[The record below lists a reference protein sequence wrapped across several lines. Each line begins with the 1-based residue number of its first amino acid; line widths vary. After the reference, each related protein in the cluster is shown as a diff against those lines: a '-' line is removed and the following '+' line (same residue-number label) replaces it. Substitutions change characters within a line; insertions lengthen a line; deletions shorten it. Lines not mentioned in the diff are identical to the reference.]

1 MPIHSSMRHMHTVED
16 IITEANG
23 TRIKVIAEYGV
34 DNDRII
40 VTGEVYYERQDNDG
54 YFFDSE
60 PDESGMVHDH
70 ILQAFPWLRPLID
83 LHLVDVRTGEP
94 MYALDNGWYWLR
106 EDDPNDHYNAIITD
120 KSRRRAA
127 QYLRTTPHMLEN
139 IETKEDLAR
148 LIETTLAPAWEK
160 QVDSAL
166 TLYGLLS
173 PYAPKI
179 HKNLDSM
186 HIVYTDSEKRLYEQP
201 LSDLPD
207 SGTLIDP
214 DTGDDM
220 EIIGYT
226 LV

>member
-1 MPIHSSMRHMHTVED
+1 MRYTCTHTVED
-16 IITEANG
+16 IITDTNG
-23 TRIKVIAEYGV
+23 TYIKVIATYGI
-34 DNDRII
+34 NDDHIS

-54 YFFDSE
+54 FFFDNE
-60 PDESGMVHDH
+60 PDDCGMVHDR
-70 ILQAFPWLRPLID
+70 ILQAFPWLRQLID
-83 LHLVDVRTGEP
+83 LHLADARTGAP

-106 EDDPNDHYNAIITD
+106 GHELDPNNIAISD
-120 KSRRRAA
+120 DSRRRAA
-127 QYLRTTPHMLEN
+127 QYLRTTPRMLEA

-166 TLYGLLS
+166 ALYGLLS
-173 PYAPKI
+173 PYAPKLNQ
-179 HKNLDSM
+179 NLDSM
-186 HIVYTDSEKRLYEQP
+186 HIVYTDEQKRLYEQP

-207 SGTLIDP
+207 VGTLIDP

-220 EIIGYT
+220 EIVGYK

>member
-1 MPIHSSMRHMHTVED
+1 MPIHSSMHHMHTVED

-23 TRIKVIAEYGV
+23 TRIKVIVEYGV

-106 EDDPNDHYNAIITD
+106 EQEPDRIT
-120 KSRRRAA
+120 RH
-127 QYLRTTPHMLEN
+127 TTH
-139 IETKEDLAR
+139 
-148 LIETTLAPAWEK
+148 
-160 QVDSAL
+160 
-166 TLYGLLS
+166 
-173 PYAPKI
+173 
-179 HKNLDSM
+179 
-186 HIVYTDSEKRLYEQP
+186 
-201 LSDLPD
+201 
-207 SGTLIDP
+207 
-214 DTGDDM
+214 
-220 EIIGYT
+220 
-226 LV
+226 

>member
-1 MPIHSSMRHMHTVED
+1 MRYTCTHTVED
-16 IITEANG
+16 IITDRNG
-23 TRIKVIAEYGV
+23 TRIKVIATYGIN
-34 DNDRII
+34 DDRIS
-40 VTGEVYYERQDNDG
+40 VTGEVYYERQDNDES
-54 YFFDSE
+54 FFDKE
-60 PDESGMVHDH
+60 PNDCGMVHDH
-70 ILQAFPWLRPLID
+70 ILQAFPWLRQLVD
-83 LHLVDVRTGEP
+83 LHLADARTGEP

-106 EDDPNDHYNAIITD
+106 EDDPNDRYNAIITD

-127 QYLRTTPHMLEN
+127 QYLRTTPCMLKD
-139 IETKEDLAR
+139 IKTKEDLAR

-160 QVDSAL
+160 QVDSTLA
-166 TLYGLLS
+166 LYGLLS

-186 HIVYTDSEKRLYEQP
+186 HIVYTDEQKRLYEQP

-214 DTGDDM
+214 DTDDDM
-220 EIIGYT
+220 EIIGYK

>member
-1 MPIHSSMRHMHTVED
+1 MRYTCTHTVED
-16 IITEANG
+16 TITDNNG
-23 TRIKVIAEYGV
+23 TRIKVITTYGIN
-34 DNDRII
+34 DDRIS
-40 VTGEVYYERQDNDG
+40 VTGEVYYERQDNYG
-54 YFFDSE
+54 FFFDNE
-60 PDESGMVHDH
+60 PDDCGMVHDR
-70 ILQAFPWLRPLID
+70 ILQAFPWLRQLID
-83 LHLVDVRTGEP
+83 LHLSDARTGAP

-106 EDDPNDHYNAIITD
+106 EDDPNDRHNTIITD
-120 KSRRRAA
+120 KSRSRAA
-127 QYLRTTPHMLEN
+127 QYLRTTPCMLAG

-160 QVDSAL
+160 QVDSTLA
-166 TLYGLLS
+166 LYGLLS

-179 HKNLDSM
+179 HKDLDSM
-186 HIVYTDSEKRLYEQP
+186 YIVYTDEQKRLYEQP

-220 EIIGYT
+220 PIVGYR

>member
-1 MPIHSSMRHMHTVED
+1 MRYTCTHTVED
-16 IITEANG
+16 TVTDNNG
-23 TRIKVIAEYGV
+23 TRIKVIATYGIN
-34 DNDRII
+34 DDRIS

-54 YFFDSE
+54 FFFDNE
-60 PDESGMVHDH
+60 PDDCGMVHDH
-70 ILQAFPWLRPLID
+70 ILRAFPWLRSLIN
-83 LHLVDVRTGEP
+83 LHLSDARTGAP

-106 EDDPNDHYNAIITD
+106 EDDPNDRYNAIITD

-127 QYLRTTPHMLEN
+127 QYLRTTPRMLEN

-160 QVDSAL
+160 QIDSAL
-166 TLYGLLS
+166 ALYGLS

-186 HIVYTDSEKRLYEQP
+186 RIVYTDEQKRLYEQP

-220 EIIGYT
+220 EIIGYKI
-226 LV
+226 V

>member
-23 TRIKVIAEYGV
+23 TRIKVIAEYGI
-34 DNDRII
+34 NDDHIS

-54 YFFDSE
+54 YFFGSE
-60 PDESGMVHDH
+60 PDECGMAHDH
-70 ILQAFPWLRPLID
+70 ILQAFPWLRQLID
-83 LHLVDVRTGEP
+83 LHLADARTGAP
-94 MYALDNGWYWLR
+94 IYALDNGWYWLR
-106 EDDPNDHYNAIITD
+106 GHGLDPNNIAISD
-120 KSRRRAA
+120 DSRRRAA

-166 TLYGLLS
+166 ALYGLLS

-186 HIVYTDSEKRLYEQP
+186 HIVYT
-201 LSDLPD
+201 
-207 SGTLIDP
+207 
-214 DTGDDM
+214 GDDM
-220 EIIGYT
+220 PIVGYT

>member
-1 MPIHSSMRHMHTVED
+1 MRYTCTHTVED
-16 IITEANG
+16 TITDNNG
-23 TRIKVIAEYGV
+23 TRIKVIATYGIN
-34 DNDRII
+34 DDRIS

-54 YFFDSE
+54 FFFDNE
-60 PDESGMVHDH
+60 PDDCGMVHDR
-70 ILQAFPWLRPLID
+70 ILQAFPWLRQLID
-83 LHLVDVRTGEP
+83 LHLSDARTGAP

-106 EDDPNDHYNAIITD
+106 EDDPNDRYNAIITD

-127 QYLRTTPHMLEN
+127 QYLRTTPRMLEA

-160 QVDSAL
+160 QVDSTLA
-166 TLYGLLS
+166 LYGLS

-179 HKNLDSM
+179 RKDLDSM
-186 HIVYTDSEKRLYEQP
+186 HIVYTDEQKRLYEQP

-220 EIIGYT
+220 PIVGYK

>member
-1 MPIHSSMRHMHTVED
+1 MHHMHTVED
-16 IITEANG
+16 ILTETNG
-23 TRIKVIAEYGV
+23 TRMKIIATYGI
-34 DNDRII
+34 DDDRIV

-54 YFFDSE
+54 YFFGDD
-60 PDESGMVHDH
+60 PDECGQVHDR

-83 LHLVDVRTGEP
+83 LHLADARTGEP
-94 MYALDNGWYWLR
+94 MYGLENGWYWLR
-106 EDDPNDHYNAIITD
+106 EQDPDRITRHTITD

-127 QYLRTTPHMLEN
+127 QYLRTTPHMLEH
-139 IETKEDLAR
+139 IETKDDLAR

-160 QVDSAL
+160 QIESTLA
-166 TLYGLLS
+166 LYGLS

-179 HKNLDSM
+179 HKDLDSM
-186 HIVYTDSEKRLYEQP
+186 RIVYTDEQKRLYEQP

-220 EIIGYT
+220 PIVGYT

>member
-1 MPIHSSMRHMHTVED
+1 MRYTCTHTVED
-16 IITEANG
+16 ILTETNG
-23 TRIKVIAEYGV
+23 TRIKVIATYGIN
-34 DNDRII
+34 DDRIS

-54 YFFDSE
+54 YFFDNE
-60 PDESGMVHDH
+60 PDDCGMVHDR
-70 ILQAFPWLRPLID
+70 ILQAFPWLRQLID
-83 LHLVDVRTGEP
+83 LHLSDARTGAP

-106 EDDPNDHYNAIITD
+106 EDDPNDRYNAIISD
-120 KSRRRAA
+120 DSRRRAA
-127 QYLRTTPHMLEN
+127 QYLRTTPCMLKD
-139 IETKEDLAR
+139 IKTKENLAR

-160 QVDSAL
+160 QIDSAL
-166 TLYGLLS
+166 ALYGLS

-186 HIVYTDSEKRLYEQP
+186 RIVYTDEQKRLYEQP

-220 EIIGYT
+220 PIVGYT

>member
-1 MPIHSSMRHMHTVED
+1 MRYTCTHTVED
-16 IITEANG
+16 IITDNNG
-23 TRIKVIAEYGV
+23 TRIKVIATYGIN
-34 DNDRII
+34 DDRIS

-54 YFFDSE
+54 FFFDKE
-60 PDESGMVHDH
+60 PDDCGMIHDH
-70 ILQAFPWLRPLID
+70 ILQAFPWLRQLID
-83 LHLVDVRTGEP
+83 LHLADARTGAP

-106 EDDPNDHYNAIITD
+106 EDDPNDRYNTIITD

-127 QYLRTTPHMLEN
+127 QYLRTTPCILEG

-166 TLYGLLS
+166 ALYGLLS

-186 HIVYTDSEKRLYEQP
+186 HIVYTDEQKRLYEQP
-201 LSDLPD
+201 LSDLSD
-207 SGTLIDP
+207 VGTLIDP

-220 EIIGYT
+220 EIIGYK

>member
-1 MPIHSSMRHMHTVED
+1 MRYTCTHTVED
-16 IITEANG
+16 IITDNNG
-23 TRIKVIAEYGV
+23 TRIKVIAAYGIN
-34 DNDRII
+34 DDRIS

-54 YFFDSE
+54 FFFDKE
-60 PDESGMVHDH
+60 PDDCGMVHDH
-70 ILQAFPWLRPLID
+70 ILQAFPWLRQLID
-83 LHLVDVRTGEP
+83 LHLSDARTGAP

-106 EDDPNDHYNAIITD
+106 ENDPNDRYNAIITN

-127 QYLRTTPHMLEN
+127 QYLRTTPCMLAG

-160 QVDSAL
+160 QVDSTLA
-166 TLYGLLS
+166 LYGLS

-179 HKNLDSM
+179 HKDLDSM
-186 HIVYTDSEKRLYEQP
+186 LIVYTDDQKCLYEQP

-207 SGTLIDP
+207 VGTLIDP

-220 EIIGYT
+220 TIVGYK

>member
-1 MPIHSSMRHMHTVED
+1 MHHMRTIGD
-16 IITEANG
+16 ILTETNG
-23 TRIKVIAEYGV
+23 TRVKIIAKYGI
-34 DNDRII
+34 DDDRIV

-54 YFFDSE
+54 HFFGDD
-60 PDESGMVHDH
+60 PDECGMVHDR

-83 LHLVDVRTGEP
+83 LHLADARNGAP

-106 EDDPNDHYNAIITD
+106 GHGLDPNNIAISD
-120 KSRRRAA
+120 DSRRRAA
-127 QYLRTTPHMLEN
+127 QYLRTTPRMLEA

-160 QVDSAL
+160 QVDSTLA
-166 TLYGLLS
+166 LYGLS

-186 HIVYTDSEKRLYEQP
+186 YIVYTDEQKRLYDQP

-207 SGTLIDP
+207 VGTLIDP
-214 DTGDDM
+214 DSGDDM
-220 EIIGYT
+220 AIVGYKI
-226 LV
+226 V

>member
-1 MPIHSSMRHMHTVED
+1 MRYTCTHTVEG
-16 IITEANG
+16 IITDTNG
-23 TRIKVIAEYGV
+23 TRIKVIATYGIN
-34 DNDRII
+34 DDRIS

-54 YFFDSE
+54 FFFDNE
-60 PDESGMVHDH
+60 PDDCGMVHDR
-70 ILQAFPWLRPLID
+70 ILQAFPWLRQLID
-83 LHLVDVRTGEP
+83 LHLADARTGAP

-106 EDDPNDHYNAIITD
+106 EDDPNDRYNAIITD

-127 QYLRTTPHMLEN
+127 QYLRTTPCMLAG

-160 QVDSAL
+160 QVNSTLA
-166 TLYGLLS
+166 LYGLLS

-186 HIVYTDSEKRLYEQP
+186 LIVYTDEQKRLYDQP

-220 EIIGYT
+220 PIVGYR

>member
-1 MPIHSSMRHMHTVED
+1 MRYTCTHTVED
-16 IITEANG
+16 IITDTNG
-23 TRIKVIAEYGV
+23 THIKVIATYGIN
-34 DNDRII
+34 DDRIS

-54 YFFDSE
+54 YFFGSG
-60 PDESGMVHDH
+60 PDVYGMVHTF
-70 ILQAFPWLRPLID
+70 ILQAFPWLRQLID
-83 LHLVDVRTGEP
+83 LHLADARTGAP

-160 QVDSAL
+160 QVDSTLA
-166 TLYGLLS
+166 LYGL
-173 PYAPKI
+173 PFYEPKLN
-179 HKNLDSM
+179 KNLDSV
-186 HIVYTDSEKRLYEQP
+186 HIVYTDDKGCLYDQP

-207 SGTLIDP
+207 VGMLIDP
-214 DTGDDM
+214 GSGDDM
-220 EIIGYT
+220 EIVGYR

>member
-1 MPIHSSMRHMHTVED
+1 MRYTCTHTVED
-16 IITEANG
+16 IITESNG
-23 TRIKVIAEYGV
+23 TRIKVVATYGIN
-34 DNDRII
+34 DDRIS

-54 YFFDSE
+54 FFFDNE
-60 PDESGMVHDH
+60 PDDCGLVHDH
-70 ILQAFPWLRPLID
+70 ILQAFPWLRQLID
-83 LHLVDVRTGEP
+83 LHLSDARTGAP

-106 EDDPNDHYNAIITD
+106 EDDPNDRYNTIITD

-127 QYLRTTPHMLEN
+127 QYLRTTPCMLEG

-148 LIETTLAPAWEK
+148 LIETTLALAWEK

-166 TLYGLLS
+166 ALYGLLS
-173 PYAPKI
+173 PYAPKLN
-179 HKNLDSM
+179 KNLDSM
-186 HIVYTDSEKRLYEQP
+186 IIVYTDENGHLYDQL

-207 SGTLIDP
+207 VGTLIDP

-220 EIIGYT
+220 EIVGYK

>member
-1 MPIHSSMRHMHTVED
+1 MRYTCTHTVED
-16 IITEANG
+16 IITDNNG
-23 TRIKVIAEYGV
+23 TRIKVIATYGIN
-34 DNDRII
+34 DDRIS
-40 VTGEVYYERQDNDG
+40 VTGEAYYERQDNDG
-54 YFFDSE
+54 FFFDNE
-60 PDESGMVHDH
+60 PDDCGMVHDR
-70 ILQAFPWLRPLID
+70 ILQAFPWLRQLID
-83 LHLVDVRTGEP
+83 LHLADARTGAP

-106 EDDPNDHYNAIITD
+106 EDDPNDRYNAIITD

-127 QYLRTTPHMLEN
+127 QYLRTTPRMLEA

-160 QVDSAL
+160 QVDSTLA
-166 TLYGLLS
+166 LYGLLS

-179 HKNLDSM
+179 HKDLDSM
-186 HIVYTDSEKRLYEQP
+186 LIVYTDDQKCLYEQP

-207 SGTLIDP
+207 VGTLIDP

-220 EIIGYT
+220 EIVGYK

>member
-83 LHLVDVRTGEP
+83 LHLVDARTGEP

-106 EDDPNDHYNAIITD
+106 EQGPDRITRHTITD

-127 QYLRTTPHMLEN
+127 QYLRTTPHMLEG
-139 IETKEDLAR
+139 IKTREDLAR
-148 LIETTLAPAWEK
+148 LIETKLAPAWEK
-160 QVDSAL
+160 QVDSTLAL
-166 TLYGLLS
+166 YDLS
-173 PYAPKI
+173 PYTPKI
-179 HKNLDSM
+179 RKDLDSM
-186 HIVYTDSEKRLYEQP
+186 FIVYTDSEKRLYEQP

>member
-1 MPIHSSMRHMHTVED
+1 MRYTCTHTVED
-16 IITEANG
+16 VITDNNG
-23 TRIKVIAEYGV
+23 TRIKVIATYGIN
-34 DNDRII
+34 DDRIS

-54 YFFDSE
+54 FFFDNE
-60 PDESGMVHDH
+60 PDDCGMVHDR
-70 ILQAFPWLRPLID
+70 ILQAFPWLRQLVD
-83 LHLVDVRTGEP
+83 LHLSDARTGAP

-106 EDDPNDHYNAIITD
+106 EDDPNDRYNAIITD

-127 QYLRTTPHMLEN
+127 QYLRTTPCMLEG

-160 QVDSAL
+160 QVDSTLA
-166 TLYGLLS
+166 LYGLS

-179 HKNLDSM
+179 YKDLDSM
-186 HIVYTDSEKRLYEQP
+186 HIVYTDEQKRLYNQP

-207 SGTLIDP
+207 VGTLIDP

-220 EIIGYT
+220 EIVGYK

>member
-1 MPIHSSMRHMHTVED
+1 MCYTCTHTVED
-16 IITEANG
+16 TITDNNG
-23 TRIKVIAEYGV
+23 TRIKVIATYGIN
-34 DNDRII
+34 DDRIS

-54 YFFDSE
+54 FFFDNE
-60 PDESGMVHDH
+60 PDDCGMVHDH
-70 ILQAFPWLRPLID
+70 ILRAFPWLRQLVD
-83 LHLVDVRTGEP
+83 LHLSDARTGAP

-106 EDDPNDHYNAIITD
+106 GHGLDPNNIAISD
-120 KSRRRAA
+120 DSRRRAA
-127 QYLRTTPHMLEN
+127 RYLRTTPCMLAG

-160 QVDSAL
+160 QVDSPLA
-166 TLYGLLS
+166 LYGLS

-179 HKNLDSM
+179 HKDLSSM
-186 HIVYTDSEKRLYEQP
+186 HIVYTDEQKRLYDQP

-207 SGTLIDP
+207 VGMLIDP

-220 EIIGYT
+220 EIVGYK